1 MSSQRVY
8 VGLIGYGLAGAVFHA
23 PLIRAVP
30 QLRLAAIATRREGQ
44 VMADHSGV
52 AVHPTPETLIA
63 EPGIDLVVIASPNE
77 THVPLARAALEAGK
91 HVVVDKPF
99 TNTSAEAD
107 ELIALAAR
115 RGRLLS
121 AFQNRRWDADFR
133 TVRRCIEQGLL
144 GEVVSYEAHF
154 DRFRPAIKQGWR
166 EQDLPGSGILYDL
179 GAHLIDQALVL
190 FGLPRAVTADL
201 LAQRPEARTVDYFNL
216 TLDYGRRRAI
226 VRSSTLTR
234 EPGPRFAV
242 HGDGGSFLKY
252 GIDGQEEALKAGK
265 RPGAP
270 DWGREDPRWF
280 GTLVTA
286 DGERR
291 VIESLPGAYEAYYE
305 GIAAAI
311 LDGVPP
317 PVRAEEA
324 RDVIRI
330 IEAATRSSAE
340 RRTIALDRKP

>member
-1 MSSQRVY
+1 MSQRVY

-23 PLIRAVP
+23 PLIRSVP
-30 QLRLAAIATRREGQ
+30 RLRLAAIATRREGQ
-44 VMADHSGV
+44 VMTDHSGV
-52 AVHPTPETLIA
+52 AVHPTPEVLIA

-77 THVPLARAALEAGK
+77 THFPLARAALEAGK

-99 TNTSAEAD
+99 TNTSGEAD

-115 RGRLLS
+115 KGRLLS
-121 AFQNRRWDADFR
+121 VFQNRRWDADFL
-133 TVRRCIEQGLL
+133 TVRHCIEQGLL
-144 GEVVSYEAHF
+144 GEVASYEAHF
-154 DRFRPAIKQGWR
+154 DRFRPAIKPGWR
-166 EQDLPGSGILYDL
+166 EQESPGSGILYDL

-190 FGLPRAVTADL
+190 FGLPRAVTADV
-201 LAQRPEARTVDYFNL
+201 LAQRPEARTVDYFHL
-216 TLDYGRRRAI
+216 TLDHGRRRVI
-226 VRSSTLTR
+226 VRSSTLVR

-265 RPGAP
+265 RPGMPEWA
-270 DWGREDPRWF
+270 REDPRWF

-291 VIESLPGAYEAYYE
+291 TIESLPGSYEAYYE

-311 LDGVPP
+311 LDGAPP
-317 PVRAEEA
+317 PVRAEES

-330 IEAATRSSAE
+330 IEAAMRSSAE
-340 RRTIALDRKP
+340 RRTIPLDGSST

>member
-1 MSSQRVY
+1 MSQRVY
-8 VGLIGYGLAGAVFHA
+8 VGLVGYGLAGAVFHA
-23 PLIRAVP
+23 PLIRSVP
-30 QLRLAAIATRREGQ
+30 RLRLAAIATRREGQ

-52 AVHPTPETLIA
+52 AVHPTPEVLIA

-77 THVPLARAALEAGK
+77 THFPLARAALEAGK

-99 TNTSAEAD
+99 TITSAEAD

-121 AFQNRRWDADFR
+121 VFQNRRWDADFR
-133 TVRRCIEQGLL
+133 TVRSCIEQGLL
-144 GEVVSYEAHF
+144 GEVASYEAHF

-166 EQDLPGSGILYDL
+166 EQAAPGSGILYDL
-179 GAHLIDQALVL
+179 GAHLIDQVLVL
-190 FGLPRAVTADL
+190 FGPPRAVTADV
-201 LAQRPEARTVDYFNL
+201 LAQRSGARTVDYFHL
-216 TLDYGRRRAI
+216 TLDYGKRRVI
-226 VRSSTLTR
+226 VRSSTLVP

-242 HGDGGSFLKY
+242 HGDGGSFLKH
-252 GIDGQEEALKAGK
+252 GIDGQENALKAGT
-265 RPGAP
+265 RPGVP
-270 DWGREDPRWF
+270 EWGREDPRWF

-286 DGERR
+286 SGERR

-311 LDGVPP
+311 LDGAPP

-324 RDVIRI
+324 RDVIRV
-330 IEAATRSSAE
+330 IEAAMKSAAE
-340 RRTIALDRKP
+340 RRTISLGA

>member
-1 MSSQRVY
+1 MSQRVY

-23 PLIRAVP
+23 PLIRSVP
-30 QLRLAAIATRREGQ
+30 RLRLAAIATRREGQ
-44 VMADHSGV
+44 VMTDHSGV
-52 AVHPTPETLIA
+52 AVHPTPEVLIA

-77 THVPLARAALEAGK
+77 THFPLARAALEAGK

-99 TNTSAEAD
+99 TNTSGEAD
-107 ELIALAAR
+107 ELIELAAR
-115 RGRLLS
+115 KGRLLS
-121 AFQNRRWDADFR
+121 VFQNRRWDADFL

-144 GEVVSYEAHF
+144 GEVASYEAHF
-154 DRFRPAIKQGWR
+154 DRFRPAIKPGWR
-166 EQDLPGSGILYDL
+166 EQESPGSGILYDL

-190 FGLPRAVTADL
+190 FGPPRAVTADV
-201 LAQRPEARTVDYFNL
+201 LAQRPGARTVDYFHL
-216 TLDYGRRRAI
+216 TLDHGRRRVI
-226 VRSSTLTR
+226 VRSSTLVR

-242 HGDGGSFLKY
+242 HGDGGSFLKH

-265 RPGAP
+265 RPGMP
-270 DWGREDPRWF
+270 EWGREDPRWS

-291 VIESLPGAYEAYYE
+291 TIESLPGAYEAYYE

-311 LDGVPP
+311 LDGAPP
-317 PVRAEEA
+317 PVRAEES

-330 IEAATRSSAE
+330 IEAAMRSSSE
-340 RRTIALDRKP
+340 RRTIPLE